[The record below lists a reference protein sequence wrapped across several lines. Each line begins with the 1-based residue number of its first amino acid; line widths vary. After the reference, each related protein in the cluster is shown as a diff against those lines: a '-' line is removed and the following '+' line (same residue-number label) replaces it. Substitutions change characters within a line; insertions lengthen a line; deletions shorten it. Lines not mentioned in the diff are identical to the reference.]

1 MNANRYNTKKARIF
15 VSDPAQ
21 GLVKFSEDEF
31 KKCWLAEKTGEEE
44 KGIALVLEPT
54 EEFYKKKDEYR
65 SKLKLT
71 SLIKYVI
78 PFKKQLSWL
87 VVFLLIGSIIQIAF
101 PFLSQ
106 SLVDK
111 GISGKNIPFI
121 YLILS
126 AQLALYAGQT
136 TVGLFRSWVLLRVS
150 TKVNIKIISDFL
162 TKLMKL
168 PVGFFDTKMTGDLI
182 QRISDNNRIQNFL
195 TTTSLNILFSVFSL
209 FVFGGILLFY
219 SWRIFFIFIT
229 GSVLYAIWIWFF
241 MKRRREIDN
250 RRFAMMASNQSN
262 IIQLITGMQEI
273 KLNNCE
279 KSMLSEWETIQE
291 HLYETGVK
299 NMKIGINQQ
308 MGSVFIN
315 EVKNIIISFLSAV
328 AVIKGD
334 MTIGMMLS
342 VQYIIGQLNS
352 PVEQMLTFMQSAQ
365 DAKLS
370 LERLEEVHKMQN
382 EEENDGEKVKN
393 NEEHHKVSLA
403 HTKSSLPE
411 NKSIRIENVYFRYDF
426 YSDDVLKNITLTIP
440 ENKTTAIVGASGSG
454 KTTLLKLLLGFYQA
468 QKGTITVGNEL
479 LQNFKPSF
487 WRSACGA
494 VMQDG
499 FIFSESIAK
508 NIALSQPEIEEQ
520 RLQSAAAT
528 ANIEEYVKNLPL
540 GFRTKIGQEGVGLS
554 QGQRQ
559 RILIARAVYKNPEFV
574 FFDEATNALDAGNEK
589 IIMNNLDEF
598 LKNKTVVIVAHRLS
612 TVKNADQI
620 VVLEKGE
627 IVETGTHAELTDL
640 KGKYY
645 ALVKNQLELGT

>member
-1 MNANRYNTKKARIF
+1 
-15 VSDPAQ
+15 
-21 GLVKFSEDEF
+21 
-31 KKCWLAEKTGEEE
+31 
-44 KGIALVLEPT
+44 
-54 EEFYKKKDEYR
+54 
-65 SKLKLT
+65 
-71 SLIKYVI
+71 
-78 PFKKQLSWL
+78 
-87 VVFLLIGSIIQIAF
+87 
-101 PFLSQ
+101 
-106 SLVDK
+106 
-111 GISGKNIPFI
+111 
-121 YLILS
+121 
-126 AQLALYAGQT
+126 
-136 TVGLFRSWVLLRVS
+136 
-150 TKVNIKIISDFL
+150 
-162 TKLMKL
+162 
-168 PVGFFDTKMTGDLI
+168 
-182 QRISDNNRIQNFL
+182 
-195 TTTSLNILFSVFSL
+195 
-209 FVFGGILLFY
+209 
-219 SWRIFFIFIT
+219 
-229 GSVLYAIWIWFF
+229 
-241 MKRRREIDN
+241 
-250 RRFAMMASNQSN
+250 
-262 IIQLITGMQEI
+262 
-273 KLNNCE
+273 
-279 KSMLSEWETIQE
+279 
-291 HLYETGVK
+291 
-299 NMKIGINQQ
+299 MKIGINQQ